1 MVAAEH
7 STTTV
12 GIRCLE
18 GAVVQKIHG
27 VAKQQGGLPVTHC
40 LDMGKQ
46 TLNITT
52 RAKADPVKVWVIGRL
67 HGAIVAL
74 ADIAKIGD

>member
-18 GAVVQKIHG
+18 GAVVQKVHG

-52 RAKADPVKVWVIGRL
+52 RAKADPLKVWVILRL
-67 HGAIVAL
+67 HGALVAL